1 MADIPRPSSAASAVA
16 VLALLTALDVW
27 TAGTESVAPASPV
40 PVASEVRI
48 APASVADGMA
58 SFSLVSSAIAAPAA
72 FTAPAPQASLPVAA
86 LAPEPIRV
94 GTPAE
99 TPPVAAPAVPED
111 PKAAAKR
118 KREEE
123 RAAAKKKAEE
133 ERAEAR
139 RQAQEFQRMSP
150 KERAARLEAKAEEDF
165 ARCRTPMETVPY
177 TGARIPTGEYRKA
190 TTANPFCVLS
200 RAAPV
205 ERVGDDALV
214 AAEREW
220 LDAWRANPTGKH
232 PKEPVVHWIPDGLTG
247 GMQRAWIRLQAMD
260 QRPAGWD
267 ATVAEAKAKLAAGDR
282 EGAVRTASSYINTA
296 GKYCIHDPGL
306 KADCAPLKSVPKAW
320 LSEYTP
326 GPVALFERGGGD
338 CRDYSVARWLMWKLI
353 GIPDEDNAI
362 MEGGHGRG
370 QHDNIVHVWS
380 VIRVDG
386 RVLAADY
393 PSTYLDRALVPLRK
407 ADWLS
412 GIGAWDAATDQGYAG
427 FGMIRPL
434 GPDAQVAENR
444 PREDGNAGG

>member
-16 VLALLTALDVW
+16 ALALLTALDVW
-27 TAGTESVAPASPV
+27 TARTESVVPASPV
-40 PVASEVRI
+40 AIASEVLI
-48 APASVADGMA
+48 APASIADGMA
-58 SFSLVSSAIAAPAA
+58 SFSLVSTAIAAPAIIP
-72 FTAPAPQASLPVAA
+72 APAPQEPLPVAA
-86 LAPEPIRV
+86 PAPAPTRME
-94 GTPAE
+94 TPAE
-99 TPPVAAPAVPED
+99 TPYVAAPAVPED

-118 KREEE
+118 KREEERAAAKQKAEEE

-165 ARCRTPMETVPY
+165 FRCRTPMETVPY
-177 TGARIPTGEYRKA
+177 TGARIPSGEYRKA

-205 ERVGDDALV
+205 ERVADEALI

-282 EGAVRTASSYINTA
+282 EGAVRTASSYINSA

-306 KADCAPLKSVPKAW
+306 KADCSPLKSVPKAW

-380 VIRVDG
+380 VVRVDG

-393 PSTYLDRALVPLRK
+393 PTTYLDRALVPLRK

-412 GIGAWDAATDQGYAG
+412 GIGAWDTATDQGYAG
-427 FGMIRPL
+427 
-434 GPDAQVAENR
+434 
-444 PREDGNAGG
+444 